1 LIFDNLDRVPPKV
14 GEHLFLQYANQLREI
29 NSVVVY
35 TVPISVI
42 YTGANYANT
51 FGNLNVMPMVNIYQ
65 YDPEPLDLAYDETG
79 LTALEE
85 LLAKTCRCRDSF
97 CQSRSPVAGD
107 QLSGGHVR
115 QLMQLM
121 REICLLTHGNRIT
134 LDDVTR
140 AAAKEKNNFE
150 RFIPRDHYP
159 VLAEV
164 CRTKTMPPVPED
176 DQDKEQAAAKMMQS
190 MLFNITVLEYEQLD
204 RDIQRWLYV
213 NPLVRQI
220 HALQEL
226 L

>member
-1 LIFDNLDRVPPKV
+1 
-14 GEHLFLQYANQLREI
+14 
-29 NSVVVY
+29 
-35 TVPISVI
+35 VI
-42 YTGANYANT
+42 YAGAKNYANT

-65 YDPEPLDLAYDETG
+65 YESEPLNLAYDVAG
-79 LTALEE
+79 LNALEN
-85 LLAKTCRCRDSF
+85 LLAKRIDTTVLFSNREALL
-97 CQSRSPVAGD
+97 QLIK
-107 QLSGGHVR
+107 LSGGHVR

-121 REICLLTHGNRIT
+121 RETCLLTRSSPIT
-134 LDDVTR
+134 TDDVTR

-150 RFIPRDHYP
+150 RFIPHDHYP

-164 CRTKTMPPVPED
+164 CRTKAMP
-176 DQDKEQAAAKMMQS
+176 AAAEMEEMMQS

-204 RDIQRWLYV
+204 NEAQRWLYV